1 MKYGQKGSVLIISL
15 LLLMVAT
22 LVSVAG
28 ISSMQ
33 MNERISSNQKQV
45 SEAFIAAESGLIEV
59 KAFFD
64 NEDNAALWGD
74 SDAIL
79 EALQAAETTC

>member
-1 MKYGQKGSVLIISL
+1 MKHSQKGSVLIISL

-22 LVSVAG
+22 LISVAG

-64 NEDNAALWGD
+64 NEDNAGLWGD
-74 SDAIL
+74 PDAVIK
-79 EALQAAETTC
+79 ALQVVLS

>member
-1 MKYGQKGSVLIISL
+1 MKYAQKGSVLIISL

-64 NEDNAALWGD
+64 DEDNAGLWGNPD
-74 SDAIL
+74 GVL
-79 EALQAAETTC
+79 EA